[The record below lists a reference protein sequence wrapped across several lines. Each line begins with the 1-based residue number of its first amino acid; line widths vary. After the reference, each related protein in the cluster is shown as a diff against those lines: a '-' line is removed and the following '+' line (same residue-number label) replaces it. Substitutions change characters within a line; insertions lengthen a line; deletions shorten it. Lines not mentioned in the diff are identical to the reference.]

1 MEQALVVKTFVG
13 IDAHSKQCSIKAIS
27 DQGKDIL
34 QVSVPT
40 EQKKLRQAI
49 SGLPRPVWVMV
60 ESSCLAGYVKDSLEK
75 VVDRVIVC
83 ETREN
88 RWIAKSDD
96 KSDHKDAERL
106 AKLLRFDE
114 YKEVHVPRGVGRDRR
129 EILRLYQKAQGDVSR
144 IKNRI
149 KAKYRE
155 HGISTVGVGDQVYSE
170 KHRGAW
176 LKLIKRPHI
185 RFGLQVL
192 YQQLDG
198 EELSRDALL
207 EKLVTL
213 MKSTREYQLL
223 QTIPGVGKVLGAVMA
238 AIIDDPFRFAGKRK
252 LWSYAALGVSQRWSG
267 DPKKAQVKGSKT
279 GNRVLKYAA
288 MNATMC
294 ALRGTNK
301 FSRHYDKMVADGISP
316 GMAKRTIARNILA
329 TALAML
335 KSKTAYQ
342 EGE

>member
-1 MEQALVVKTFVG
+1 MEQAVVVKTFVG
-13 IDAHSKQCSIKAIS
+13 LDAHSKQCSIKAIS
-27 DQGKDIL
+27 DQGEHIL
-34 QVSVPT
+34 QTNVVT
-40 EQKKLRQAI
+40 NQKKLQQAI
-49 SGLPRPVWVMV
+49 SGLSPPVCVMV

-75 VVDRVIVC
+75 TVDLVIVC

-88 RWIAKSDD
+88 RWISKSDD

-106 AKLLRFDE
+106 AKLLRYGE

-155 HGISTVGVGDQVYSE
+155 HGISTVGVGDEVYSE

-176 LKLIKRPHI
+176 LKQIKRPHI
-185 RFGLQVL
+185 RYGLEVL
-192 YQQLDG
+192 YQQLDN
-198 EELSRDALL
+198 EALSRDALL

-213 MKSTREYQLL
+213 LKNMREYQLL
-223 QTIPGVGKVLGAVMA
+223 QTIPGVGKVLGAVIA
-238 AIIDDPFRFAGKRK
+238 AIIDDPFRFASKRH
-252 LWSYAALGVSQRWSG
+252 LWSYAALGVSRRWSG
-267 DPKKAQVKGSKT
+267 DPSRAQVKGSKT

-288 MNATMC
+288 MSAATC

-301 FSRHYDKMVADGISP
+301 FSRHYAKMLESGIEP
-316 GMAKRTIARNILA
+316 GMAKRTVARNILT